1 MELINLYIEEK
12 DESGVSA
19 NAVVDNPAIE
29 RPFHAFGKEKKLVK
43 HTITFGAEKGNFI
56 PTNGDRQILAG
67 PLMIPDIHIYR
78 NDNGKEYNVRF
89 TRETIEKI
97 VEKFTTNNL
106 NTSLNQ
112 MHDNSKPVPGVLY
125 NHFIIDRKLGINPP
139 LGQDDLP
146 DGTWF
151 GFVKIKDSKFWEEFI
166 KTGIYR
172 GFSVEG
178 LFYEEPVLTETESE
192 FTMKILGQIRHS

>member
-1 MELINLYIEEK
+1 MELINLYIDEN

-19 NAVVDNPAIE
+19 IAGVDNPAIE
-29 RPFHAFGKEKKLVK
+29 QPFYAFNKSKSLVK
-43 HTITFGAEKGNFI
+43 HTLTFGSEKGNFT
-56 PTNGDRQILAG
+56 PVNGDKQIIAG
-67 PLMIPDIHIYR
+67 ALMIPDLQIYR

-89 TRETIEKI
+89 TRDTIEKI

-112 MHDNSKPVPGVLY
+112 MHDNSKPLPGVLVS
-125 NHFIIDRKLGINPP
+125 HFIIDRKLGVSPP
-139 LGQDDLP
+139 LGQDHLP

-151 GFVKIKDSKFWEEFI
+151 GFVKVKDAKFWEEFI
-166 KTGIYR
+166 KTGVYR

-178 LFYEEPVLTETESE
+178 LFYEEPVLTQSESE
-192 FTMKILGQIRHS
+192 FTMKILSQIRHS